1 MTEEGYTA
9 DEASIEASEKY
20 ISKFLR
26 DWIENTEIQ
35 KVHIIAHSMAN
46 RGLLRVMQRIF
57 DQVQTKT
64 KVSFGQLILAA
75 PDVDAFRIVNDED
88 GTGTLE
94 ILCPNEVVRQRLSKK
109 KRKIT
114 NNINTCWSHI
124 RWFSLCIQQDN
135 ELDCQK
141 FTRNGDLVTS

>member
-1 MTEEGYTA
+1 MRG
-9 DEASIEASEKY
+9 
-20 ISKFLR
+20 
-26 DWIENTEIQ
+26 
-35 KVHIIAHSMAN
+35 IIPAIDST
-46 RGLLRVMQRIF
+46 QRFKQFF
-57 DQVQTKT
+57 DSSSRAMLQDC
-64 KVSFGQLILAA
+64 L
-75 PDVDAFRIVNDED
+75 FRIVNYGD

-124 RWFSLCIQQDN
+124 RWFSLCVQQES